1 MVPANGD
8 LEISTA
14 VFTFENRNA
23 VDKNDPLPIS
33 RIFYFEQVLYFYFAI
48 SQRHLLQYRL

>member
-14 VFTFENRNA
+14 VFA
-23 VDKNDPLPIS
+23 YI